1 MFTTAKRKRTNSNTG
16 GPLRKKQTLFNVNE
30 QAQIKRILN
39 KEARAKILKNAKIQ
53 RLRRQATIRRQFNTD
68 FANKRNQIR
77 MLQRISKTKDS
88 LETVK
93 RKNERKRILSIERK
107 RILSIERKRILSIER
122 KRRLS
127 IEREAK
133 RVTIELDRII
143 AERKRMLSIERKA
156 KKAATELDRRISAE
170 RKRYQKAAESA
181 KRKKAAEKKAENA
194 WAQAGIDMLNANKR
208 RKTADK
214 AKKNAAAAKKATAAR
229 KAAEVTNARANM
241 SAGTPREY
249 IQSIS
254 KTINVKLPVFTAT
267 VLKGNNIS
275 VFEYKM
281 LFGLTKKMTSND
293 LVSHFRKV
301 SRKFHPDKTRN
312 LKRVHREMAKKIF
325 QSIGTAK
332 SKFRVLTSF

>member
-93 RKNERKRILSIERK
+93 RKNERK

>member
-1 MFTTAKRKRTNSNTG
+1 LS
-16 GPLRKKQTLFNVNE
+16 
-30 QAQIKRILN
+30 I
-39 KEARAKILKNAKIQ
+39 
-53 RLRRQATIRRQFNTD
+53 
-68 FANKRNQIR
+68 
-77 MLQRISKTKDS
+77 
-88 LETVK
+88 
-93 RKNERKRILSIERK
+93 ERKRRLSIERK

-122 KRRLS
+122 
-127 IEREAK
+127 EAK
-133 RVTIELDRII
+133 RVTIELDRRI

-156 KKAATELDRRISAE
+156 KKAATELDRRIAERKRMLSIEREAKKAATELDRRISAE
-170 RKRYQKAAESA
+170 RKRYQKA
-181 KRKKAAEKKAENA
+181 AENA

-208 RKTADK
+208 RKNAAA

-275 VFEYKM
+275 VFEYKR